1 MAQAIFQTDF
11 SDLELTRQGKV
22 RDIYE
27 LSDHLLMVATDR
39 ISAFDVVMPNPV
51 PDKGRILNHIS
62 LFWFD
67 IMADIVANHLIT
79 SDVDA
84 YPAVCHPYKDILK
97 DRSMLVKK
105 TEPLPVECV
114 VRGYISGSGWKSY
127 QQNSEVCGIKLPGGL
142 KESDP
147 LPEPIFTPSTKAES
161 GEHDINITFEAVVDL
176 IGRQTAEHIRDLS
189 LSIYQK
195 GAAIAEEK
203 GIIIA
208 DTKFEFGYDG
218 DQLILI
224 DEVLTPDSSR
234 FWPKATYQ
242 PGGPQQSFDKQY
254 VRDYL
259 ISINWNRKPPAP
271 SLPDDV
277 IANTRQKYLEAL
289 NELTGDHHAF

>member
-1 MAQAIFQTDF
+1 MGQAIFQTDF

-27 LSDHLLMVATDR
+27 LSDQLLMVATDR

-67 IMADIVANHLIT
+67 IMTDIVANHVIT

-84 YPAVCHPYKDILK
+84 YPAACQPYKDILK

-127 QQNSEVCGIKLPGGL
+127 QQNSEVCGIKLPAGL

-147 LPEPIFTPSTKAES
+147 LPEPIFTPSTKAEF

-176 IGRQTAEHIRDLS
+176 IGRRTAEHIRDLS

-242 PGGPQQSFDKQY
+242 PGGPQPSYDKQY
-254 VRDYL
+254 LRDYL
-259 ISINWNRKPPAP
+259 LSLDWDKTPPAP
-271 SLPDDV
+271 MLPEEV
-277 IANTRQKYLEAL
+277 IANTRQKYMDAL
-289 NELTGDHHAF
+289 NSLVGRTHEF